1 MDPKE
6 KAMADALVKA
16 LETALPEAVE
26 TAVSAEV
33 GKSTAEIKTAQ
44 EDIKKQ
50 IGELSVAVKMGG
62 TKSEDT
68 GAKVKKAH
76 AVIANAFRK
85 IHSGKIASESAVGE
99 IVDAEIK
106 AAFMNEGT
114 ATEGA
119 EFVFGE
125 FDRSV
130 FMMLKNYPLINELDF
145 VNIKS
150 NSITL
155 PTFLNT
161 TQANWTDE
169 GVTITPSKGTTG
181 KVIYNVKKLSA
192 LVPVTDEMFED
203 NMTDEDLFNLIVK
216 AASNMHAGA
225 LEDAV
230 INGAAGKVDGI
241 IPHAETVTV
250 SIATGNTTLRA
261 ATAAATDDAL
271 VDLEASIAPEY
282 ETTPGNLVAIMS
294 KYTLSQY
301 KKKKNANGQIMYPE
315 LRDKDPMLLGKYR
328 VILSSKMPVQ
338 NQAGDVAGAKHT
350 IIGDVKTYFRM
361 IRRRGLTGTQGF
373 ATGDFES
380 GRQSIKVEQRLCG
393 GPITGLG
400 YAVLKNSA
408 T

>member
-68 GAKVKKAH
+68 EAKVSKAH
-76 AVIANAFRK
+76 SVIAKSFRK
-85 IHSGKIASESAVGE
+85 IFSGKVASEDGVGE

-130 FMMLKNYPLINELDF
+130 FMVLKDYPIISEVD
-145 VNIKS
+145 VINIKS

-155 PTFLNT
+155 PTFLNST
-161 TQANWTDE
+161 VAYWTDE
-169 GVTITPSKGTTG
+169 GVAITPSKGTTG
-181 KVIYNVKKLSA
+181 KVVYNVKKLSA
-192 LVPVTDEMFED
+192 LVAVTDEMFED

-216 AASNMHAGA
+216 SAANSSASII
-225 LEDAV
+225 EDAM
-230 INGAAGKVDGI
+230 INGATGKIEGI
-241 IPHAETVTV
+241 IPHSETVTV
-250 SIATGNTTLRA
+250 SVATGNTTLRA
-261 ATAAATDDAL
+261 ATATALDDAL
-271 VDLEASIAPEY
+271 VDLEAAIAPEY
-282 ETTPGNLVAIMS
+282 ETVPGNLVAIMS
-294 KYTLSQY
+294 KYILAQY
-301 KKKKNANGQIMYPE
+301 KKKKNANGQFMYPE
-315 LRDKDPMLLGKYR
+315 LRDKEPMLLGKYR
-328 VILSSKMPVQ
+328 VLVSSKMPVQ
-338 NQAGDVAGAKHT
+338 NQAADVAGAKHT
-350 IIGDVKTYFRM
+350 LIGDIRSYFRM
-361 IRRRGLTGTQGF
+361 IKRRGLTGTQGF